1 MTDRGQGSGD
11 SGVQAAGRADGGSR
25 RGRHVPDGVILA
37 IACVAQFMVVLDV
50 SIVNVALPS
59 IGRDLHYTPTGLQW
73 VVNAYVLT
81 FAGFLLL
88 GGRAADLFGRRRVF
102 LFGLG
107 LFTVASL
114 AGGVAQDSTW
124 LTAARAVQ
132 GIGGALLSPATLTI
146 IVTTFAP
153 QRRPWALGI
162 WSAVAGAGGAAGSI
176 LGGVLTAELSWRWVL
191 FVNIPI
197 GVAGV
202 IAGLL
207 WLTESR
213 ASDSARQP
221 SAGQNGAGQNG
232 ARQPSARQM
241 ADSPAPRLDI
251 VGAVAVTLGLGALVY
266 AIVGTE
272 THPWGSA
279 QTLIL
284 LAVAVVLLAIFAVIE
299 LRVART
305 PLVPFGLFRS
315 RSVTGA
321 NIVMFLVGAAFFA
334 MWYFLSLYLQNV
346 LGYSALRAGMAFLP
360 MAVSIIIGA
369 QVSARLM
376 PRIGGRP
383 LLLAGTILAT
393 AGFAWLSRI
402 TPAASYWQHVFGPGC
417 VIALALGLL
426 FTPLA
431 AAATAGVSF
440 SEAGLASGVLNT
452 SRQVGGSLG
461 LAVLATIATD
471 RTQAMLAGSAGARQ
485 SIAAALN
492 NGYARAF
499 EVAAALTL
507 AAFLASFVVPPIG
520 NRRSQSEGNGGQVR
534 EQHAGTPDAGAA
546 TTGGS
551 AHL

>member
-1 MTDRGQGSGD
+1 MSI
-11 SGVQAAGRADGGSR
+11 SAART
-25 RGRHVPDGVILA
+25 RHVPDGLILA

-59 IGRDLHYTPTGLQW
+59 IGRDLHYTPSGLQW

-124 LTAARAVQ
+124 LTTARAVQ

-153 QRRPWALGI
+153 QRRAWALGI
-162 WSAVAGAGGAAGSI
+162 WSAVAGAGGAAGAI
-176 LGGVLTAELSWRWVL
+176 LGGVLTSALSWRWVL

-197 GVAGV
+197 GIVGV
-202 IAGLL
+202 IAGLV

-213 ASDSARQP
+213 A
-221 SAGQNGAGQNG
+221 
-232 ARQPSARQM
+232 
-241 ADSPAPRLDI
+241 ADRDGPAPRLDI
-251 VGAVAVTLGLGALVY
+251 VGAIAVTLGLGALIY

-279 QTLIL
+279 HTLIL
-284 LAVAVVLLAIFAVIE
+284 LAASVVLLAVFAVIE

-315 RSVTGA
+315 RSLTGA

-360 MAVSIIIGA
+360 MAITIIIGA
-369 QVSARLM
+369 QVSSRLM
-376 PRIGGRP
+376 PRTGVRP
-383 LLLAGTILAT
+383 LLLAGTICAT
-393 AGFAWLSRI
+393 VGFAWLSRI
-402 TPAASYWQHVFGPGC
+402 VPAASYWEHVFGPGC
-417 VIALALGLL
+417 IIALALGLL

-452 SRQVGGSLG
+452 SRQIGGSLG

-471 RTQAMLAGSAGARQ
+471 RTQAQLTRAGS
-485 SIAAALN
+485 SAAALN
-492 NGYARAF
+492 DGYARAF
-499 EVAAALTL
+499 EVAAAVTL
-507 AAFLASFVVPPIG
+507 VAFAASFVVPAI
-520 NRRSQSEGNGGQVR
+520 RSPRAAPGAASGQAAKQPESAPDATVAGSGGQ
-534 EQHAGTPDAGAA
+534 A
-546 TTGGS
+546 
-551 AHL
+551 